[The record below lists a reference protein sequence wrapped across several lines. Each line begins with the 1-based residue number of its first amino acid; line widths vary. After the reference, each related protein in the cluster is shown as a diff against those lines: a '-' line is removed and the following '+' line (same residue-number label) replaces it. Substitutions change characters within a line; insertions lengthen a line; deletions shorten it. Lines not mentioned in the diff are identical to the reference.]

1 MSRTPEIK
9 KSFVKLKIS
18 FQEMYVPK
26 LVHLINVSEK
36 CSTRW
41 YRRDQFDKGNI
52 VKNEQ
57 FHQCPDQRL
66 SKSTTRQEKKTKL
79 DSKQKFIYIFCNF

>member
-57 FHQCPDQRL
+57 FHQCPDPADQRL
-66 SKSTTRQEKKTKL
+66 SKSNTRQENKNKVG
-79 DSKQKFIYIFCNF
+79 Q